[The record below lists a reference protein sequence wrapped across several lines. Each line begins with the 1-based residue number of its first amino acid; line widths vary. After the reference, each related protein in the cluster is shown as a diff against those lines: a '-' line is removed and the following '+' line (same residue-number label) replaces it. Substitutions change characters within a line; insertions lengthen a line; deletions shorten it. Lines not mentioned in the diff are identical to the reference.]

1 MPHETPA
8 PAPAKRR
15 PPLSPVWDLLS
26 ETYKKWRKDNA
37 QTLGAAL
44 AFYTTFSLAPLLI
57 IVIAIFGVILGKE
70 TVQVEILRRAQELIG
85 AQGAAAVKMMIK
97 AAYRPGSGLPATII
111 GILVI
116 LIGSTSALVMLKR
129 ALNLMWGAR
138 PNPKAPIWNLV
149 KERLLSFVM
158 ILVIGLLL
166 VLSLLL
172 SIVLSFLTGFVQNL
186 VPVPVFFI
194 QMADLVLSFLLITL
208 LFAVVYKVLPD
219 VKIAWSDVWVGSAIT
234 AILFTLGKFLF
245 GLFLARSSISSA
257 YGAASSLAIILMW
270 VYYSAQVFFIGAE
283 LTQVYANRYGSHVKP
298 RQLSRTCAWSV
309 VFWRSLA
316 TSLILRVLLGQVR
329 ACRGPV
335 P

>member
-1 MPHETPA
+1 MPPETPA
-8 PAPAKRR
+8 PDPAQKR
-15 PPLSPVWDLLS
+15 PHFSPVWGLLS
-26 ETYKKWRKDNA
+26 ETYKEWRQDNA

-70 TVQVEILRRAQELIG
+70 IVQLEILRRTQELIG
-85 AQGAAAVKMMIK
+85 PQGAAAVKMMIG
-97 AAYRPGSGLPATII
+97 AAYRPGTGLPATII

-116 LIGSTSALVMLKR
+116 LIGSTSALVMLTHS
-129 ALNLMWGAR
+129 LNLIWGAK

-172 SIVLSFLTGFVQNL
+172 SIVLSFLTGFFQNL
-186 VPVPVFFI
+186 LPVPPFFI
-194 QMADLVLSFLLITL
+194 EVCDFLLSFLLITL
-208 LFAVVYKVLPD
+208 LFAVVYKVLPN
-219 VKIAWSDVWVGSAIT
+219 VKIAWTDVWVGSGIT

-245 GLFLARSSISSA
+245 GMYLARSSIRSA

-270 VYYSAQVFFIGAE
+270 VYYSAQVFLIGAE
-283 LTQVYANRYGSHVKP
+283 LTQVYANRYGSRVKP
-298 RQLSRTCAWSV
+298 RN
-309 VFWRSLA
+309 
-316 TSLILRVLLGQVR
+316 
-329 ACRGPV
+329 
-335 P
+335 

>member
-8 PAPAKRR
+8 PDVTKRR
-15 PPLSPVWDLLS
+15 GHLRPIWDLLS
-26 ETYKKWRKDNA
+26 EIYKEWREDNA

-44 AFYTTFSLAPLLI
+44 AFYTTFSMAPLLI

-85 AQGAAAVKMMIK
+85 AQGADAVKMMIE

-111 GILVI
+111 GIVVI
-116 LIGSTSALVMLKR
+116 LIGSTSALVMLKH
-129 ALNLMWGAR
+129 ALNSMWGAR
-138 PNPKAPIWNLV
+138 PNPKAPIWNLI
-149 KERLLSFVM
+149 KERLLSFIM

-172 SIVLSFLTGFVQNL
+172 SLVLSFLTGFLQDL
-186 VPVPVFFI
+186 VPLPIFFI
-194 QMADLVLSFLLITL
+194 QMSDLAFSILLITL
-208 LFAVVYKVLPD
+208 LFAVIYKVLPD
-219 VKIAWSDVWVGSAIT
+219 VKIAWSDVWVGSTLT

-245 GLFLARSSISSA
+245 GLFLSRSTISSA

-283 LTQVYANRYGSHVKP
+283 FTQVYANRYGSRVKP
-298 RQLSRTCAWSV
+298 RA
-309 VFWRSLA
+309 
-316 TSLILRVLLGQVR
+316 
-329 ACRGPV
+329 
-335 P
+335 

>member
-1 MPHETPA
+1 V
-8 PAPAKRR
+8 R
-15 PPLSPVWDLLS
+15 PVWDLLS
-26 ETYKKWRKDNA
+26 ETYKKWQEDSA

-44 AFYTTFSLAPLLI
+44 AFYTTFSMAPLLI
-57 IVIAIFGVILGKE
+57 IVIAIFGVILGRD
-70 TVQVEILRRAQELIG
+70 TVQVEILKRAQDLIG
-85 AQGAAAVKMMIK
+85 VQGADAVKMMIE

-116 LIGSTSALVMLKR
+116 LIGSTSALAMLKQT
-129 ALNLMWGAR
+129 LNLMWGAR
-138 PNPKAPIWNLV
+138 PDPKTPVWNLV
-149 KERLLSFVM
+149 KVRLLSFVM

-172 SIVLSFLTGFVQNL
+172 SIVLSLVTGFFQNL

-194 QMADLVLSFLLITL
+194 QIADLTLSFLLITL

-219 VKIAWSDVWVGSAIT
+219 VSIAWTDVWVGSAIT

-245 GLFLARSSISSA
+245 SLYLGRSSISSA

-283 LTQVYANRYGSHVKP
+283 FTQVYANRYGSHVKP
-298 RQLSRTCAWSV
+298 R
-309 VFWRSLA
+309 
-316 TSLILRVLLGQVR
+316 
-329 ACRGPV
+329 P
-335 P
+335 